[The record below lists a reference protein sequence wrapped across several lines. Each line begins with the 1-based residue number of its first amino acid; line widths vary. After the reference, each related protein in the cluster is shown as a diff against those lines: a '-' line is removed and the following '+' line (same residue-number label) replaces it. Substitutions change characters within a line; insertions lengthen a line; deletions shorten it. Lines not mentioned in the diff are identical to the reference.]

1 MASKKRTGDLTV
13 ELLREIRDDMRDVK
27 ADIHALQLA
36 TAELNKLRVE
46 SEVRLSTAVLEL
58 RAAVIETRD
67 LVRGIR
73 QDDRIRELENRVTE
87 LESHGRT
94 G

>member
-1 MASKKRTGDLTV
+1 MASKKKTGDLTV